1 MNQLLFERSTGNLG
15 QNAFVRLQYS
25 QLLYAFRPASRLR
38 FNGGEQ
44 GTNIVPEGAGS
55 SYLDSWAHQSGV
67 NALALER
74 FDGRILVSGGSDATI
89 RIWDLEQRD
98 QAAPEYEF
106 RPVAQIS
113 RAGISQQDTSLR
125 RQQPAVSRGPLSRS
139 ASSDGHRFGVTHLS
153 FYPFDSA
160 AFLSSSYDQ
169 TLKLWATDLARL
181 SGSFDLSSKI
191 YSHAISPIADHLLV
205 ACATQHPAVRLVDL
219 RSGAAVQSLVA
230 PGQVAGAVLSVAWS
244 PRHEHVL
251 ASGAVDG
258 SVRIWDVR
266 LASSL
271 VALLDQ
277 EDSLGLSSRTGNDN
291 DGRMPVVSA
300 PYERGIRLSAKA
312 HTGPVNGLTWTDDG
326 AYIVSAGHDRRIRVW
341 DAATGANTLVSFG
354 PSVRNGGLTSVSMV
368 VSPTGLTPPKKELLF
383 WPNESEILVFG
394 LHDGSIVTRLRGMGP
409 TQFAVR
415 LASGAS
421 PAFNNPPP
429 SGARMGRRGS
439 VSTGN
444 RTGRTVVPDR
454 SSARKN
460 RVTSLVWQGAGGSGS
475 ETGGVNMGGH
485 GAMGGVYSGH
495 SDGQIRA
502 WMPQPAV
509 ENGGADDEIGG
520 DSDDATPSAVEQ
532 RDRKRRAL
540 DQTFRSLMGT
550 QITFR

>member
-1 MNQLLFERSTGNLG
+1 MAECRPPLLRVSLFYSCKYAE
-15 QNAFVRLQYS
+15 NARL
-25 QLLYAFRPASRLR
+25 
-38 FNGGEQ
+38 
-44 GTNIVPEGAGS
+44 I
-55 SYLDSWAHQSGV
+55 
-67 NALALER
+67 
-74 FDGRILVSGGSDATI
+74 SGGSDAII
-89 RIWDLEQRD
+89 RIWDLEKRD
-98 QAAPEYEF
+98 KAAPGYVY

-113 RAGISQQDTSLR
+113 RAGSSQQDVSLR
-125 RQQPAVSRGPLSRS
+125 HPHPTVPSTPLSRS
-139 ASSDGHRFGVTHLS
+139 ASGEGHRFGVTHLS

-169 TLKLWATDLARL
+169 TLKLWATDSASL

-258 SVRIWDVR
+258 SVRIWDIR
-266 LASSL
+266 RASSL

-277 EDSLGLSSRTGNDN
+277 DDSLGLPSENSIDDN
-291 DGRMPVVSA
+291 GRVATAATS
-300 PYERGIRLSAKA
+300 YERGIRLSAKA
-312 HTGPVNGLTWTDDG
+312 HTGPVNGLAWTDDG

-354 PSVRNGGLTSVSMV
+354 PSVRNGGLTSVSMI

-383 WPNESEILVFG
+383 WPNESEILVFS
-394 LHDGSIVTRLRGMGP
+394 LHDGSISTRLRGMGP
-409 TQFAVR
+409 SQFAVR
-415 LASGAS
+415 LVPASSQALSGS
-421 PAFNNPPP
+421 TP
-429 SGARMGRRGS
+429 SGG
-439 VSTGN
+439 
-444 RTGRTVVPDR
+444 RTGRQGSASATNSRTAVTTDR

-460 RVTSLVWQGAGGSGS
+460 RVTSLVWRGAGGSGS
-475 ETGGVNMGGH
+475 ETGGVDMGGH
-485 GAMGGVYSGH
+485 DAIGGVYSGH

-502 WMPQPAV
+502 WVPQPAA
-509 ENGGADDEIGG
+509 EDGGPEDEMG
-520 DSDDATPSAVEQ
+520 DGSNDATPLAVEE

-540 DQTFRSLMGT
+540 EQTFRSLMGT